1 MKITNDM
8 KNAIIG
14 IPLIF
19 TILAFIIFLAS
30 NYGPGAFFL
39 IVFITI
45 LGYVGVLLGSFVRH
59 KFNIWR

>member
-1 MKITNDM
+1 MKITNNM

-30 NYGPGAFFL
+30 NYGPGALFMVML
-39 IVFITI
+39 LAI
-45 LGYVGVLLGSFVRH
+45 LSYAGMLLGSVIRY
-59 KFNIWR
+59 KFKLWR